1 MNITTKDFGAGY
13 TSITITN
20 LNGLQLTVSDLGAR
34 ITSLKVPTT
43 HGLRELILGFDTAKE
58 YLEKDLYIGASI
70 GRVAG

>member
-34 ITSLKVPTT
+34 ITSLKGTNNEWFT
-43 HGLRELILGFDTAKE
+43 
-58 YLEKDLYIGASI
+58 
-70 GRVAG
+70 